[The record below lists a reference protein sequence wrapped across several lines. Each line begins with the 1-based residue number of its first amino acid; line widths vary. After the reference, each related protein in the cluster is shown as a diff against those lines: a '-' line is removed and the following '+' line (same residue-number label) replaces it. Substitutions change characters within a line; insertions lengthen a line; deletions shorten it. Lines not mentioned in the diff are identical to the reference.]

1 MNELREKVKSSIDST
16 AQQAKSAT
24 DQAADQAKSATD
36 QAKSAMDRAGGLVGQ
51 VKHKA
56 EDAVEA
62 VGDYA
67 SGAKDKV
74 QHFAEDAYDTAGDK
88 LGTLSH
94 DVTNLVKKYPIQ
106 ALLIGFG
113 VGMLMGRASRA

>member
-1 MNELREKVKSSIDST
+1 MTEVREKVKSGIDT
-16 AQQAKSAT
+16 V
-24 DQAADQAKSATD
+24 ADQAKSATD
-36 QAKSAMDRAGGLVGQ
+36 QTKSAMDRGSSVVGQ

-56 EDAVEA
+56 EEAVEA

-74 QHFAEDAYDTAGDK
+74 QHFAEDAYDKAGDK

-94 DVTNLVKKYPIQ
+94 DVTDLVKKYPIQ

-113 VGMLMGRASRA
+113 AGLLLGRVSRA